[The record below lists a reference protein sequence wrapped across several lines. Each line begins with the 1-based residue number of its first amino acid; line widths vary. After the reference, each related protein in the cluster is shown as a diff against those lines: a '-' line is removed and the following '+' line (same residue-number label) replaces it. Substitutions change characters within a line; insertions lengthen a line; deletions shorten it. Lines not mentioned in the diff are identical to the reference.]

1 MRQGACVHLG
11 TRVRIRARACRRV
24 CLCASAPRACTGITR
39 TAAPVSRT
47 IEVYWPADRIW
58 YCCEVFD
65 YVPADGTHLLE
76 YIWDG
81 EQEYLDLEA
90 NDWRLASEAT
100 VKAQRGEAA
109 GHTEKKRVA
118 VKAARAG
125 QSGGSDT
132 AGVDED
138 ENDGETE
145 AGQGRAHRAETG
157 EGSQA
162 AAAVTT
168 DLEVGEAGDGKGD
181 GRPAAAPERDWRA
194 EGPRVEAAMT
204 LNAIKAALP
213 LSSKSPAE
221 YAPPEGWTEHVA
233 KVPAKWRVQAKW
245 IRAESTE
252 GGPTVVDGRED
263 LEMLLEKEERTGRG
277 RPWLGQ
283 LVESQWEI
291 RKHSVDDAIESVL
304 SDLIGAGL
312 VRMVSGEAAGKGS
325 APLYCVANRY
335 VKGAPFPVVR
345 NYKKKAAEEEEEE
358 LCDFE
363 LERKRNIERNKEL
376 LRQLGLA

>member
-1 MRQGACVHLG
+1 MEAADHTEKRS
-11 TRVRIRARACRRV
+11 RARA
-24 CLCASAPRACTGITR
+24 
-39 TAAPVSRT
+39 
-47 IEVYWPADRIW
+47 
-58 YCCEVFD
+58 
-65 YVPADGTHLLE
+65 
-76 YIWDG
+76 
-81 EQEYLDLEA
+81 
-90 NDWRLASEAT
+90 
-100 VKAQRGEAA
+100 
-109 GHTEKKRVA
+109 A
-118 VKAARAG
+118 VEAARAG
-125 QSGGSDT
+125 EGGGSDT
-132 AGVDED
+132 AGLYED
-138 ENDGETE
+138 ESDDETV
-145 AGQGRAHRAETG
+145 ARKGRARRAEAG

-162 AAAVTT
+162 VTALAT
-168 DLEVGEAGDGKGD
+168 EAGDGEGD

-312 VRMVSGEAAGKGS
+312 VRMVSGEAAGKGT
-325 APLYCVANRY
+325 APLFCVTNRY
-335 VKGAPFPVVR
+335 IKGTPFPVVR
-345 NYKKKAAEEEEEE
+345 NYKKKAVEEEEED